1 MHKLLEK
8 QEIDLI
14 TERMFHELIE
24 RLGEQSPVL
33 IGIQTRGVYLAKRF
47 LNFFEKRNVSCAFG
61 IVDITFHRDDAA
73 LSVRVPKVKGT
84 QLKVDINDRVVVLFD
99 DVIHTGRTI
108 RAALDEIMDFGRPSK
123 IILVVLVDRNRR
135 ELPIQPDI
143 LGKFVPTR
151 KDERIYVKFAEY
163 DGEDGV
169 FIGAGS
175 AGGTHN
181 SGIRGAGSAGGTHNS
196 SIRGAGSAGGTHN
209 SNTQGGKEE

>member
-1 MHKLLEK
+1 MRKLLEK
-8 QEIDLI
+8 HEIELI
-14 TERMFHELIE
+14 IERMFHELIE
-24 RLGEQSPVL
+24 KLSGEQSLVL

-47 LNFFEKRNVSCAFG
+47 LKLFEKRNVFCDFG

-73 LSVRVPKVKGT
+73 LSIRVPKVKGT
-84 QLKVDINDRVVVLFD
+84 QLNIDINDRAVILFD

-108 RAALDEIMDFGRPSK
+108 RAALDEIMDFGRPNK
-123 IILVVLVDRNRR
+123 VILTVLVDRNRR

-151 KDERIYVKFAEY
+151 KDERIYVKFVEH

-175 AGGTHN
+175 VSDTC
-181 SGIRGAGSAGGTHNS
+181 S
-196 SIRGAGSAGGTHN
+196 SDI
-209 SNTQGGKEE
+209 QGGEEK